1 MGESNKIFILNDD
14 KDLKKITLGRVDFT
28 KYLLSYSIEST
39 QDAKDISIKLR
50 LPNNE
55 LKVQVDL

>member
-1 MGESNKIFILNDD
+1 MEERQKIFILIDE
-14 KDLKKITLGRVDFT
+14 KGLKNISLGRVDFT

-39 QDAKDISIKLR
+39 PGAKDITIKLR
-50 LPNNE
+50 LPNDE